1 MPLEIP
7 EIVGEVHTLN
17 ASDVL
22 LISGSKGYAIYD
34 VDFKCIASMKLSDKT
49 KYKILYVDS
58 LNQQLKFVFDDGIS
72 KKISNCIPLEPR
84 QYGLPKN
91 LTKDLISLSE

>member
-1 MPLEIP
+1 MLRFKGKEKLEPLEIP

-34 VDFKCIASMKLSDKT
+34 VDFKCIA
-49 KYKILYVDS
+49 
-58 LNQQLKFVFDDGIS
+58 
-72 KKISNCIPLEPR
+72 
-84 QYGLPKN
+84 
-91 LTKDLISLSE
+91 